1 MAEGREVSGAAAA
14 KATGVVR
21 VTRAQRRAAEILV
34 ELDRRADR
42 PTDPA
47 VAAIA
52 RAKPRRV
59 LQRPA

>member
-1 MAEGREVSGAAAA
+1 MGEGREVNGAATT
-14 KATGVVR
+14 KVRGVVR

-34 ELDRRADR
+34 ELDKRADR

-52 RAKPRRV
+52 KAKPRRG